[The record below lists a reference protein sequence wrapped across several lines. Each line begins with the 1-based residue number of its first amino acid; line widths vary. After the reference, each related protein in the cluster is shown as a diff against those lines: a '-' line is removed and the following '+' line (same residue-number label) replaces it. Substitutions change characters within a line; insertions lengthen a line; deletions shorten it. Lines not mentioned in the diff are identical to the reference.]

1 MANPTDIELQ
11 DLSMVQEVKYVPND
25 DNNEEKTTLQT
36 IWLKIQFDPTKKRNL
51 LIGIGVFAALIILA
65 ISITLAVVLSKAEDL
80 TNDKLLVIGGYQ
92 QISSNPLAFD
102 YNLTSKTGNK

>member
-25 DNNEEKTTLQT
+25 LNNEEKTTLQT

-51 LIGIGVFAALIILA
+51 LIGIGVFAALIRLGCYW
-65 ISITLAVVLSKAEDL
+65 KDL
-80 TNDKLLVIGGYQ
+80 EYQLEVPRIDPYVIPLPN
-92 QISSNPLAFD
+92 SFNLAFW
-102 YNLTSKTGNK
+102 